1 MITTKKEIKERI
13 TLCNKRFRDNTYPY
27 QLKLWE
33 SFVKNMLVEK
43 LQNKDYK
50 GV

>member
-1 MITTKKEIKERI
+1 MITTKQEIKERI
-13 TLCNKRFRDNTYPY
+13 ALCNTRFKNKNYPY

-33 SFVKNMLVEK
+33 SFAKNVLLEK

-50 GV
+50 EV